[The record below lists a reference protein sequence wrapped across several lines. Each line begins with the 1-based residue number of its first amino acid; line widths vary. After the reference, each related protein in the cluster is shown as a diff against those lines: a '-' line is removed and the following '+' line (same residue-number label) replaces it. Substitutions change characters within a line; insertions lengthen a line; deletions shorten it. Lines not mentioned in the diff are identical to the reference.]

1 MNLIAC
7 ITCYDGDVD
16 LLQRS
21 LSYLDNQEEKP
32 DCIVCCVSGSEEAH
46 AKCIN
51 ELEKHSYDN
60 FDAVFYSPERKKPG
74 GARNMLIDNVS
85 DYHIDD
91 VVVFC
96 DVDDLIHPAKF
107 KVVRQIFSECSYVDA
122 CIHDYQ
128 SVPRN
133 VVPSEVVWDKVEH
146 GSQYSVG
153 LVTEHEE
160 GSFSNVKSPLNKPIA
175 HGHMSCKLSVL
186 EIHRYDETMSLGE
199 DGMFCR
205 SIVDDPRFNL
215 YHLDLELI
223 AYLS

>member
-16 LLQRS
+16 LLPRS
-21 LSYLDNQEEKP
+21 LSYLANQEEKP

-60 FDAVFYSPERKKPG
+60 FNAVFYSPERKKPG
-74 GARNMLIDNVS
+74 GARNMFIDNVS

-107 KVVRQIFSECSYVDA
+107 KILRQIFSECGHVDA
-122 CIHDYQ
+122 FVHSYQ
-128 SVPRN
+128 PVPRN
-133 VVPSEVVWDKVEH
+133 VVPSEVIWDKIEN
-146 GSQYSVG
+146 GCQYSVG
-153 LVTEHEE
+153 LVNEHQE
-160 GSFSNVKSPLNKPIA
+160 GSFSNVRSPFDTPVH
-175 HGHMSCKLSVL
+175 HGHMSCKLAVL
-186 EIHRYDETMSLGE
+186 EKLRYDETMSCGE

-205 SIVDDPRFNL
+205 SIVDDPAFNL
-215 YHLDLELI
+215 YYADLKLI